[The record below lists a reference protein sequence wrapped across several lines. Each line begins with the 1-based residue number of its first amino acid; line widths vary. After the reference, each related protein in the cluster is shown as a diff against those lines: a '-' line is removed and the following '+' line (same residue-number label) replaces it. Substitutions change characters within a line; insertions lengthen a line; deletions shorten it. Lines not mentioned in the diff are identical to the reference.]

1 VSAPA
6 YRTALG
12 ELLARPHRPLTLTE
26 GISIEGLP
34 TPALL
39 LDEGALM
46 RNVEKMAAF
55 LGAQGKGFRPHA
67 KTHKCPEIA
76 RRQLASG
83 AVGICAAK
91 ISEAAVLMHAGVD
104 RVLITSA
111 ITSAAKA
118 ELAAELSGLGQLD
131 IVVDSPLGVKLLGD
145 AMTAGTGDELGVLID
160 LDEEMG
166 RTGTRS
172 DDVAISLA
180 EQISR
185 TPGLKFRGVQHYA
198 GHLMHVAGFDE
209 RRSRSLALWERVS
222 ARVDRLQAAGHPC
235 SVVTGCG
242 TGTFNIDCEVP
253 AVTDLQVGSYV
264 FMDQEYLLIGGR
276 DSDRFDDFE
285 VSLTMATT
293 AISEPLPGKAVTVD
307 GGFKAFASDSVPPEP
322 LDMAGSRF
330 RFAGDEH
337 GVLIFGAGTQQP
349 TLGSV
354 QRFITPHCDPTV
366 NLHDAFWVHDG
377 DRVHARWPIS
387 ARGCSW

>member
-1 VSAPA
+1 MTGPA
-6 YRTALG
+6 YQVAL
-12 ELLARPHRPLTLTE
+12 EALLSRAHEPLPLPVAVA
-26 GISIEGLP
+26 IDDLP

-39 LDEGALM
+39 LDEAALM
-46 RNVEKMAAF
+46 RNIEKMAAF
-55 LGAQGKGFRPHA
+55 LGSQGKGFRPHA

-76 RRQLASG
+76 RRQLAAG
-83 AVGICAAK
+83 AAGICAAK

-104 RVLITSA
+104 RVLVTSPIA
-111 ITSAAKA
+111 SAAKA
-118 ELAAELSGLGQLD
+118 EIAAGLASLGRLD
-131 IVVDSPLGVKLLGD
+131 IVVDSPLGVTLLGR
-145 AMTAGTGDELGVLID
+145 AAGDGGELGVLID

-172 DDVAISLA
+172 DDLMLALA
-180 EQISR
+180 EQITG

-209 RRSRSLALWERVS
+209 RRNRSLALWERVA
-222 ARVDRLQAAGHPC
+222 ARVARLEAAGFPC
-235 SVVTGCG
+235 ELVTGCG

-253 AVTDLQVGSYV
+253 VVTDLQVGSYV

-293 AISEPLPGKAVTVD
+293 AISEPRPGKAVTVD
-307 GGFKAFASDSVPPEP
+307 GGFKAFASDTVPPEP
-322 LDMAGSRF
+322 LDMAGSSF

-337 GVLIFGAGTQQP
+337 GVLILAAGSQQP

-354 QRFITPHCDPTV
+354 QRFVTPHCDPTV
-366 NLHDAFWVHDG
+366 NLHDAFWVHNG
-377 DRVHARWPIS
+377 DTVHARWPIS